1 MERVQKIFH
10 LKGIYVNIRVAR
22 YGDFSLTLMTFELC
36 KIFTILAIFSIYL
49 LKKFKNNG
57 LLIYFFRIS

>member
-1 MERVQKIFH
+1 MIMERVRKVFH
-10 LKGIYVNIRVAR
+10 LEGIYVNIRVAS

-36 KIFTILAIFSIYL
+36 KIFTILAIFSIHL

-57 LLIYFFRIS
+57 L

>member
-1 MERVQKIFH
+1 MIMGRVQKVFH
-10 LKGIYVNIRVAR
+10 LKGIYVNIRVAS

-36 KIFTILAIFSIYL
+36 KIFTILAIIFSIHL

-57 LLIYFFRIS
+57 L